1 MAVSPIRPETVMD
14 SSLDAL
20 PALCSPGVARAAHA
34 SPADPIAA
42 VTHPDPYPWYRRLA
56 RARAFHYDVSLKLW
70 VAASAAAVAEV
81 LDHPDARVRPPG
93 QPVPPALAGGPAGDL
108 FGRLVRM
115 TDGPAHAALKAIV
128 LRHLVGLDLGL
139 VRVRA
144 HALAAALPR
153 MTGDD
158 ADEAMRW
165 MFTLPVLTV
174 ADLLGLPLGRDADGH
189 VSTRVAGFVST
200 FAMAMSPLAT
210 PAEVEAGAA
219 AAQWLTQW
227 THDCTPSAPAGTLLH
242 ALSQDAALAG
252 IDSPTMVAN
261 AVGLMIQACEATAGL
276 IGNTLVHLGR
286 TGQAAGPDSC
296 ADGLVAHV
304 ARLDPPV
311 QNTRRFMV
319 ADATLCGQPVRAGD
333 AVLVLLAAAAHDAAG
348 DVAPTA
354 AGRPWTF
361 GAGRHGCPGDALAQV
376 LAACTVQALLSRGI
390 QPARLVD
397 RVRYRPSVNAR
408 IPQFDVQP

>member
-1 MAVSPIRPETVMD
+1 MNSP
-14 SSLDAL
+14 LDAVL
-20 PALCSPGVARAAHA
+20 TLSSPGVAPAAD
-34 SPADPIAA
+34 PADPVAA
-42 VTHPDPYPWYRRLA
+42 VTHPDPYPWYRQLA
-56 RARAFHYDVSLKLW
+56 RTRPFHYDAALKLW

-128 LRHLVGLDLGL
+128 LRHLAGLDLGL

-153 MTGDD
+153 MADDD
-158 ADEAMRW
+158 AHEATRW

-174 ADLLGLPLGRDADGH
+174 ADLLGLPLERDADGH

-227 THDCTPSAPAGTLLH
+227 THGCTPSAPAGNLLH
-242 ALSQDAALAG
+242 ALSLDTALAG
-252 IDSPTMVAN
+252 IDAPTLVAN

-286 TGQAAGPDSC
+286 TGQHAGPDSR
-296 ADGLVAHV
+296 ADTLVDHVDHV

-319 ADATLCGQPVRAGD
+319 ADTMVCGHPVRAGD
-333 AVLVLLAAAAHDAAG
+333 AVLVLLAAAAHDDG
-348 DVAPTA
+348 QDVAA
-354 AGRPWTF
+354 AAAARPWTF
-361 GAGRHGCPGDALAQV
+361 GAGRHGCPGDALARL

-408 IPQFDVQP
+408 IPLFYVQP

>member
-1 MAVSPIRPETVMD
+1 MD

-20 PALCSPGVARAAHA
+20 EALSPPRSMPPAPS
-34 SPADPIAA
+34 DPIAA
-42 VTHPDPYPWYRRLA
+42 VTHPDPYPWYRQLA
-56 RARAFHYDVSLKLW
+56 RTRPFHYDATLKLW
-70 VAASAAAVAEV
+70 VAASASAVAEV
-81 LDHPDARVRPPG
+81 LDHPDARVRPLS

-115 TDGPAHAALKAIV
+115 NDGAAHAALKSVV
-128 LRHLVGLDLGL
+128 LRQLAGLDLGL

-153 MTGDD
+153 MTDDD
-158 ADEAMRW
+158 AHEATRW

-174 ADLLGLPLGRDADGH
+174 ADLLGLPLERDADGH

-200 FAMAMSPLAT
+200 IAMAMSPLAT
-210 PAEVEAGAA
+210 PADVEAGSA
-219 AAQWLTQW
+219 AAQWLVQ
-227 THDCTPSAPAGTLLH
+227 DVGDNVPAAPPDSLLH
-242 ALSQDAALAG
+242 ALAHDARVAG
-252 IDSPTMVAN
+252 IDAPTMVAN

-276 IGNTLVHLGR
+276 VGNTLVHLGR
-286 TGQAAGPDSC
+286 AGHDPALADSI
-296 ADGLVAHV
+296 DSLVARV

-311 QNTRRFMV
+311 QNTRRFMA
-319 ADATLCGQPVRAGD
+319 ADAVLCGQPVRAGD
-333 AVLVLLAAAAHDAAG
+333 AVLVLLAAAAQDAG
-348 DVAPTA
+348 DGDPAKA
-354 AGRPWTF
+354 AHAWTF

-376 LAACTVQALLSRGI
+376 LAGCTVQALLSRGI

-408 IPQFDVQP
+408 IPQFHA